1 MFPCKGKGT
10 DDGVQGR
17 AHVMRHAAE
26 KGFSRFFVFSC
37 GVESLFQKL
46 FLFKLLPFF
55 HFDIS
60 EAQDDLVVQHR
71 FVVQNAN
78 VRPAEFVIVKP
89 QEIAAEVMH
98 MAPDKLLDIPEG
110 ETFRKFPA
118 GVFLQRLFQHLHQT
132 APCERRALDHL
143 VGSILIVHPVQA
155 VIDVSQNLKGFT
167 GADIPPVRAVAVPCR
182 KYDIGKKKDE
192 A

>member
-1 MFPCKGKGT
+1 
-10 DDGVQGR
+10 
-17 AHVMRHAAE
+17 
-26 KGFSRFFVFSC
+26 
-37 GVESLFQKL
+37 
-46 FLFKLLPFF
+46 
-55 HFDIS
+55 
-60 EAQDDLVVQHR
+60 
-71 FVVQNAN
+71 
-78 VRPAEFVIVKP
+78 
-89 QEIAAEVMH
+89 MH

-118 GVFLQRLFQHLHQT
+118 GVFLQRLFQHLHQGGVRPRLFQT